1 MTKYGTPRR
10 LYSDD
15 EKQRAVELAKEVG
28 TSKAAR
34 FLDMPLST
42 VSNWFT
48 AAVYG
53 GADAETTEP
62 AADDESREYLA
73 NAIEANRAVIAANS
87 KAVFDLQ
94 KTAEDL
100 RATLDATRRELVVF
114 NTTADELK
122 TELRNL
128 KTAVELL
135 TETLLDTAQE
145 AAPLIVPTITPDKVT
160 C

>member
-10 LYSDD
+10 LYSDN

-34 FLDMPLST
+34 FLDMPTST
-42 VSNWFT
+42 VSKWFT

-53 GADAETTEP
+53 DDTQETLRENN
-62 AADDESREYLA
+62 AAAPEI
-73 NAIEANRAVIAANS
+73 N
-87 KAVFDLQ
+87 
-94 KTAEDL
+94 KTTDDL
-100 RATLDATRRELVVF
+100 RSTLDATRREMVVF
-114 NTTADELK
+114 NATADELK
-122 TELRNL
+122 SELRNL

-135 TETLLDTAQE
+135 TETLLDTAQA
-145 AAPLIVPTITPDKVT
+145 AAPLVIPTITSCGET